1 MAACSMRLVFICGI
15 IGILSALEG
24 DNICTRSV
32 AQKVSYIE
40 TRRVS
45 SRKCSTPNDCR
56 TVYSLQKVLK
66 FRITNAVQRFCCPGF
81 IQEGNRCVLITTPAP
96 STTLA
101 PTTTQTSTT
110 TNPDDVIDPNPIEGA
125 LEEAD
130 GNGGA
135 LSEGAVIGVVL
146 AVIFVMAAAL
156 VGLMLKIRKNKK
168 QDKEAIIQSEMYRGQ
183 SIHENGLDPD
193 QNSGGAFENDL
204 YNLTNNPPKGD
215 TSTPDMYDQ
224 LHLYGNAA
232 DEASHDYERPVR
244 SKTIGGGAG
253 EYYSKA
259 MLPNPSFKSEGH
271 QTVKYQNKGDVS
283 GKVRVFERLASN
295 QSDDQTFG
303 NKMLYSDVRY

>member
-1 MAACSMRLVFICGI
+1 MTYFSMRLVMVCGI
-15 IGILSALEG
+15 IGIVSALEG
-24 DNICTRSV
+24 DNVCTRSV

-45 SRKCSTPNDCR
+45 KQRCSTPTDCK
-56 TVYSLQKVLK
+56 TVYSLQKVIK
-66 FRITNAVQRFCCPGF
+66 FRITYAIQRYCCPGF
-81 IQEGNRCVLITTPAP
+81 IQEGNRCVLITTTTP

-101 PTTTQTSTT
+101 PTTTQTTTT
-110 TNPDDVIDPNPIEGA
+110 TNPDDVGDPIEGA

-135 LSEGAVIGVVL
+135 LSDGAVVGVVL
-146 AVIFVMAAAL
+146 AVIFVIAAAL
-156 VGLMLKIRKNKK
+156 VGLMFKIRKNKK

-183 SIHENGLDPD
+183 SLHENVMDPD
-193 QNSGGAFENDL
+193 QTSGGAFENDL
-204 YNLTNNPPKGD
+204 YNLNTNKPPRGV

-232 DEASHDYERPVR
+232 DEAIHDYERPVR

-259 MLPNPSFKSEGH
+259 MIPNPSFKSEGH

-295 QSDDQTFG
+295 QSDDQTFT